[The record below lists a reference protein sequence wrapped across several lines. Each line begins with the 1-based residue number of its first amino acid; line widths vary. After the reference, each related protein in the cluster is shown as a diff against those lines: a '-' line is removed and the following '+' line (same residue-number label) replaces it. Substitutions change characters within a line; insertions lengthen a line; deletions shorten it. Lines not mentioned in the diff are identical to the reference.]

1 MLGAFLATLL
11 FSLSAV
17 SANRT
22 ARILGGTEAN
32 FWRIL
37 VATFA
42 LGLWIL
48 ISGLP
53 LSMAAS
59 GTFLVS
65 GVIGFGVGDLALF
78 QALPRL
84 GSRLT
89 MLLVQ
94 CFAAPFAALMEWAWL
109 GTHLTMSQAVSSL
122 VILLGV
128 ALAIAPS
135 DHVEIPRRTLLIGIL
150 FGLLAAAGQA
160 GGAVISRSGFRI
172 AAAAG
177 QDVDGIAAAYQRI
190 LGGVAM
196 ALIAVILI
204 KTKAATAPTRTP
216 GEKWGN
222 IWRWVI
228 VNGLSGPA
236 LGVSC
241 YQWALKSTPT
251 GIVLP
256 IVATTPIVIIP
267 FAWFVEGERPS
278 LRSILGA
285 VVAIAGAV
293 ALVLLR

>member
-59 GTFLVS
+59 GTFLLS

-109 GTHLTMSQAVSSL
+109 GTHLTMSQAISSL

-135 DHVEIPRRTLLIGIL
+135 DHVEIPRR
-150 FGLLAAAGQA
+150 A
-160 GGAVISRSGFRI
+160 
-172 AAAAG
+172 
-177 QDVDGIAAAYQRI
+177 
-190 LGGVAM
+190 
-196 ALIAVILI
+196 
-204 KTKAATAPTRTP
+204 
-216 GEKWGN
+216 
-222 IWRWVI
+222 
-228 VNGLSGPA
+228 
-236 LGVSC
+236 
-241 YQWALKSTPT
+241 
-251 GIVLP
+251 
-256 IVATTPIVIIP
+256 
-267 FAWFVEGERPS
+267 
-278 LRSILGA
+278 
-285 VVAIAGAV
+285 
-293 ALVLLR
+293 

>member
-1 MLGAFLATLL
+1 
-11 FSLSAV
+11 
-17 SANRT
+17 
-22 ARILGGTEAN
+22 
-32 FWRIL
+32 
-37 VATFA
+37 
-42 LGLWIL
+42 
-48 ISGLP
+48 
-53 LSMAAS
+53 
-59 GTFLVS
+59 
-65 GVIGFGVGDLALF
+65 
-78 QALPRL
+78 
-84 GSRLT
+84 

-109 GTHLTMSQAVSSL
+109 GTHLTMSQAISSL

-135 DHVEIPRRTLLIGIL
+135 DHVEIPRRTLVIGVL

-204 KTKAATAPTRTP
+204 KSKTAIAPSRTP
-216 GEKWGN
+216 REKWGR

-285 VVAIAGAV
+285 VVAISGAV